1 MPGAAAAAAASAS
14 ARRGR
19 PAPAPCAA
27 AAAELPLPAS
37 LPPGAACRRRAVTL
51 PSGATSQVRSGSPRR
66 AGGAR
71 AAGRRLLPLTC
82 ARPRAVSAGLPARGS
97 GRGAAVGGGVRGREA
112 PLALGAGGSGAARP
126 RARVCGRT
134 DARVAYTC
142 ACGRCGRRAAAS
154 RPAVRLRGR
163 RERPVTPAAKLG
175 ERQRRPGQR
184 SRSRASRR
192 VGGCGDGRAP
202 RLPAASVPQRGGR
215 LGKV

>member
-1 MPGAAAAAAASAS
+1 MRSGGEGAAGGRRGSSCADTCSMCQELQRQRPPLPLRGAAAPLRRR
-14 ARRGR
+14 ARRR
-19 PAPAPCAA
+19 RRSI
-27 AAAELPLPAS
+27 PLPAS

-97 GRGAAVGGGVRGREA
+97 GRGAVVGGGVRGREA

-142 ACGRCGRRAAAS
+142 ACGRCGRRAAAP
-154 RPAVRLRGR
+154 RPRLAARRAAPRAEGAPRNAR
-163 RERPVTPAAKLG
+163 RE
-175 ERQRRPGQR
+175 
-184 SRSRASRR
+184 
-192 VGGCGDGRAP
+192 VG
-202 RLPAASVPQRGGR
+202 
-215 LGKV
+215 